1 VRVRAKQTSS
11 DRRGNYRG
19 THRLHPVWSFD
30 IITVSDDRRG
40 KHPVWSTKLI
50 AATTIILDDENGSI
64 SVASASAAFFG
75 YT

>member
-1 VRVRAKQTSS
+1 MRVRAKQTSS
-11 DRRGNYRG
+11 DRRDNYRG

-40 KHPVWSTKLI
+40 KHPTTKLI